1 MDNTLFTIQDYG
13 YIRINLKSIMD
24 SKNLTRNTVARAI
37 NTRFEV
43 VDKWYNGHVEK
54 LDTDILARIC
64 FVLECTPADIIE
76 YIRKKLDCH
85 HIALRS
91 ASASSNVIMNS
102 FCLYSVK

>member
-24 SKNLTRNTVARAI
+24 SKNLTRNAVARAI

-64 FVLECTPADIIE
+64 FVLDCTPADIIE
-76 YIRKKLDCH
+76 YIRE
-85 HIALRS
+85 
-91 ASASSNVIMNS
+91 
-102 FCLYSVK
+102 